1 MTGREKLVAGCRD
14 RLAAL
19 ATEGRRK
26 GGELAVAGIKPPRD
40 GYGHRYLLAGQGE
53 REFLRMNSNSYLG
66 LSLHPEVIAAA
77 AEAAA
82 RFGAGPGAV
91 RFISGTYAPH
101 VALEERLARFHGRE
115 AAMLFSAAYAAVL
128 GVLPQLISNETVVI
142 SDALNHNCIINGIR
156 LGRPGAKA
164 IYRHLDLAELE
175 EQLRSQAPLARQ
187 AVVVT
192 DGIFSMRGDHA
203 PLAAVA
209 ALCERYQ
216 DRYAEGVIL
225 MVDDSHG
232 VGAFGETGRGT
243 EEYTNARAEVLVAT
257 LGKALGVNGGYVAAD
272 APVIELLRETAPLYV
287 YSNPLTPAE
296 AAAAHAALD
305 ILDSPAGLQLLATLR
320 SRTARFRNGLRAL
333 GYETIDGAHPIVPLM
348 VRETRRTA
356 ELVAR
361 LFAKGILA
369 TGLNYPIV
377 PKGDEEIRFQLSAGH
392 TERDIDYVLTVL
404 AELGGRQGGSV

>member
-1 MTGREKLVAGCRD
+1 MTGREKLAADCRE

-19 ATEGRRK
+19 AEEGRRK
-26 GGELAVAGIKPPRD
+26 GGELAVTGIKPPRD

-53 REFLRMNSNSYLG
+53 REFLQMNSNSYLG

-101 VALEERLARFHGRE
+101 LALEERLARFHGRE

-128 GVLPQLISNETVVI
+128 GVLPQLISDETVVI
-142 SDALNHNCIINGIR
+142 SDALNHNCIINAIR
-156 LGRPGAKA
+156 LAKPGAKA

-175 EQLRSQAPLARQ
+175 EQLRSQAILAKR

-225 MVDDSHG
+225 VADDSHG
-232 VGAFGETGRGT
+232 VGAFGATGRGT

-257 LGKALGVNGGYVAAD
+257 LGKALGVNGGYVVAD
-272 APVIELLRETAPLYV
+272 APVINLLRETAPLYV

-296 AAAAHAALD
+296 AAAACTALD

-348 VRETRRTA
+348 VRETRQTA
-356 ELVAR
+356 DLVAR

>member
-1 MTGREKLVAGCRD
+1 MTGREKLAADCRE

-19 ATEGRRK
+19 GAEGRRK
-26 GGELAVAGIKPPRD
+26 GGELVVTGIKPPRD
-40 GYGHRYLLAGQGE
+40 GYGHRYLFAGQGE

-66 LSLHPEVIAAA
+66 LSLHPEVLAAA

-115 AAMLFSAAYAAVL
+115 TAMLFSAAYAAVL
-128 GVLPQLISNETVVI
+128 GVLPQLIDSETVVI
-142 SDALNHNCIINGIR
+142 SDALNHNCIINAIR
-156 LGRPGAKA
+156 LAKPAGKA

-175 EQLRSQAPLARQ
+175 EQLRRQATLARR

-225 MVDDSHG
+225 VVDDSHG
-232 VGAFGETGRGT
+232 VGAFGAAGRGT

-257 LGKALGVNGGYVAAD
+257 LGKALGVNGGYVVAD

-296 AAAAHAALD
+296 AAAACMALD

-320 SRTARFRNGLRAL
+320 SRTARFRNGLQAL
-333 GYETIDGAHPIVPLM
+333 GYKTIDGAHPIVPLM

-356 ELVAR
+356 DLVAR
-361 LFAKGILA
+361 LFARGILA

-392 TERDIDYVLTVL
+392 TERDIEYVLTVL
-404 AELGGRQGGSV
+404 AELGAER